1 MKSVTFRVDGS
12 HHLGTGHVVRCLVLA
27 RAFHKHD
34 ISPVFVTRDHESRVL
49 ALIEDHGFPVH
60 ALPSTFT
67 LEEDATATSRLVTG
81 NRSMFLVMD
90 VANAD
95 YTADARRYDDY
106 CRSLLEGIE
115 AYSISLDDDCI
126 TELPFDMRIIPYCG
140 ADNKSVMHPGKTKWL
155 LGPAYFIFQD
165 EFRKAARV
173 HRTLQGRARRILVT
187 MGGSDPYGLTTSV
200 LDDLRTLMPDAGMEV
215 RVVIGPG
222 FSSRDE
228 QEIRKRAGAFRGACQ
243 ILSASPGALAEHMIW
258 SDLAITAGGLTKY
271 EAAVIGTP
279 NIILAAFPREVEMSR
294 FFADA
299 GAAVCLDR
307 SRVTHD
313 VQLAAVV
320 QALMGDYESRA
331 RMSKRGKALVDG
343 CGVDRILSAIPGI

>member
-1 MKSVTFRVDGS
+1 
-12 HHLGTGHVVRCLVLA
+12 
-27 RAFHKHD
+27 
-34 ISPVFVTRDHESRVL
+34 
-49 ALIEDHGFPVH
+49 
-60 ALPSTFT
+60 
-67 LEEDATATSRLVTG
+67 
-81 NRSMFLVMD
+81 MFLVMD